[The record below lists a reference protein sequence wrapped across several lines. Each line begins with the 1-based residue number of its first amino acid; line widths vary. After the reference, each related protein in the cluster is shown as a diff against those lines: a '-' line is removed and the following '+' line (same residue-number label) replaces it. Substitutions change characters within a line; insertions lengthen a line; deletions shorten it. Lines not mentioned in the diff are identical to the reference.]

1 MRELFPRLAARSPR
15 LARGAPRPSGLA
27 ENPIS
32 RSRRTGAATPLLVL
46 ALVCFG
52 CHAEPTPVTPK
63 HAVDAYARAVKDK
76 RYDDAYAL
84 LSHEARRLVTRE
96 EFQRRLE
103 RDPKE
108 TALLLAGL
116 DASSSGATVRA
127 IITGKNG
134 ETLELVY
141 EGDAW
146 RIEER
151 AVDLYGQRTPRD
163 ALSSF
168 VRAYDA
174 KRWDVLLRFVPD
186 SERAGMDEKVLE
198 QAWQG
203 EQKAEIAA
211 IVEGLRA
218 SLLAAPIEELGG
230 QASMTYAGGGT
241 VELVS
246 ERGVWKIRDF
256 K

>member
-1 MRELFPRLAARSPR
+1 MGPVSSRPVWSHLLAISF
-15 LARGAPRPSGLA
+15 LAGV
-27 ENPIS
+27 
-32 RSRRTGAATPLLVL
+32 LL
-46 ALVCFG
+46 G
-52 CHAEPTPVTPK
+52 CHAEPEPVTPK
-63 HAVDAYARAVKDK
+63 HAVDAYAKAVREK

-84 LSHEARRLVTRE
+84 LSRDARRVLTRK
-96 EFQRRLE
+96 EFERRLE
-103 RDPKE
+103 SDPEE

-116 DASSSGATVRA
+116 GASSDEATVRA
-127 IITGKNG
+127 TITGKNG

-163 ALSSF
+163 ALGSF

-174 KRWDVLLRFVPD
+174 ERWDVLLRFVPD
-186 SERAGMDEKVLE
+186 GEREGMDEKVLKS
-198 QAWQG
+198 AWQG

-218 SLLAAPIEELGG
+218 SLAAAPIEELGG
-230 QASMTYAGGGT
+230 RASMTYAGGGT
-241 VELVS
+241 VELVL
-246 ERGVWKIRDF
+246 ERGLWKIQDF

>member
-1 MRELFPRLAARSPR
+1 MRALS
-15 LARGAPRPSGLA
+15 SGLA
-27 ENPIS
+27 LS
-32 RSRRTGAATPLLVL
+32 LLVPPMLLL
-46 ALVCFG
+46 A
-52 CHAEPTPVTPK
+52 CHAEPAPVTPK
-63 HAVDAYARAVKDK
+63 QAVDAYAEAVRQK

-84 LSHEARRLVTRE
+84 LSRDARAQLTRE

-108 TALLLAGL
+108 TELLLAGL
-116 DASSSGATVRA
+116 GASSEEALVRA
-127 IITGKNG
+127 TITGKNG
-134 ETLELVY
+134 ETLDLVY
-141 EGDAW
+141 EAGAW
-146 RIEER
+146 HIEER

-174 KRWDVLLRFVPD
+174 ERWDVLLRFVPD
-186 SERAGMDEKVLE
+186 ADREGMDEKVLRT
-198 QAWQG
+198 AWQG
-203 EQKAEIAA
+203 EQKSEIEAV
-211 IVEGLRA
+211 VEGLRV
-218 SLLAAPIEELGG
+218 SLVSAAIEELAG

-246 ERGVWKIRDF
+246 ERGVWKIVDF

>member
-1 MRELFPRLAARSPR
+1 MTPRHAALEYAEAVRE
-15 LARGAPRPSGLA
+15 
-27 ENPIS
+27 
-32 RSRRTGAATPLLVL
+32 
-46 ALVCFG
+46 
-52 CHAEPTPVTPK
+52 
-63 HAVDAYARAVKDK
+63 K

-84 LSHEARRLVTRE
+84 LSREARRELSRQ
-96 EFQRRLE
+96 EFQKRLE
-103 RDPKE
+103 QNPKE
-108 TALLLAGL
+108 TELLLAGL
-116 DASSSGATVRA
+116 EASSEGATVRA
-127 IITGKNG
+127 VITGKNG

-146 RIEER
+146 RVEER

-163 ALSSF
+163 ALASF

-186 SERAGMDEKVLE
+186 SERTGMDEKVLE
-198 QAWQG
+198 GAWQG

-218 SLLAAPIEELGG
+218 SLPAAPIEELGT

-241 VELVS
+241 VELVL
-246 ERGVWKIRDF
+246 EHGVWKIQDF

>member
-1 MRELFPRLAARSPR
+1 MRALPPHEPLDSKGSLSARRSTGSAARAGR
-15 LARGAPRPSGLA
+15 
-27 ENPIS
+27 
-32 RSRRTGAATPLLVL
+32 RSRVLGGIAGAWPLLCLCL
-46 ALVCFG
+46 A
-52 CHAEPTPVTPK
+52 CHGQPATVTPQ
-63 HAVDAYARAVKDK
+63 HAVDAYADAVREK

-84 LSHEARRLVTRE
+84 LSRDARREISRA
-96 EFQRRLE
+96 EFQRRIE
-103 RDPKE
+103 QDPEE
-108 TALLLAGL
+108 TAVLLGGL
-116 DASSSGATVRA
+116 GASAEEATVRA
-127 IITGKNG
+127 VITGKNG

-151 AVDLYGQRTPRD
+151 AIDLYGQRTPRD

-174 KRWDVLLRFVPD
+174 ERWDVLLRFVPD
-186 SERAGMDEKVLE
+186 SEREGMDEKVLRD
-198 QAWQG
+198 AWRG

-218 SLLAAPIEELGG
+218 SLVAAPIEELGG
-230 QASMTYAGGGT
+230 RASMTYAGGGT
-241 VELVS
+241 VELVL
-246 ERGVWKIRDF
+246 ERGLWKIQDF

>member
-1 MRELFPRLAARSPR
+1 MRALS
-15 LARGAPRPSGLA
+15 SGLA
-27 ENPIS
+27 L
-32 RSRRTGAATPLLVL
+32 PLLVPAMLLL
-46 ALVCFG
+46 A
-52 CHAEPTPVTPK
+52 CHAEPAPVTPK
-63 HAVDAYARAVKDK
+63 QAVDAYAEAVRQK

-84 LSHEARRLVTRE
+84 LSRDAKGQLTRE

-108 TALLLAGL
+108 TELLLAGL
-116 DASSSGATVRA
+116 GASSEEALVRA
-127 IITGKNG
+127 TITGKNG
-134 ETLELVY
+134 ETLDLVY
-141 EGDAW
+141 EAGAW
-146 RIEER
+146 HIEER

-174 KRWDVLLRFVPD
+174 ERWDVLLRFVPD
-186 SERAGMDEKVLE
+186 ADREGMDEKVLRT
-198 QAWQG
+198 AWQG
-203 EQKAEIAA
+203 EQKSEIEAV
-211 IVEGLRA
+211 VEGLRV
-218 SLLAAPIEELGG
+218 SLVSAAIEELAG

-246 ERGVWKIRDF
+246 ERGVWKIVDF